1 MGAQATLR
9 FTSIPPRKA
18 RYVLDQIRGRSVE
31 DATQTLTFSRRRASK
46 EILKLLNSAVANAAQ
61 TGEMDLDVLYVKE
74 AYANEGPTLKRIAA
88 RAQGRAYPI
97 FKRTCHIT
105 IVLEEK

>member
-1 MGAQATLR
+1 MTAEATLR
-9 FTSIPPRKA
+9 HTSIPARKA

-31 DATQTLTFSRRRASK
+31 QATQALAFSRRRASDS
-46 EILKLLNSAVANAAQ
+46 ILKLLNSAVANAAQ

-88 RAQGRAYPI
+88 RAQGRAYSI

-105 IVLEEK
+105 IVLDEK

>member
-1 MGAQATLR
+1 MTAEATLR
-9 FTSIPPRKA
+9 HTSIPPRKA

-31 DATQTLTFSRRRASK
+31 QATQTLSFSRRRASDA
-46 EILKLLNSAVANAAQ
+46 ILKLLNSAVANAAQ

-74 AYANEGPTLKRIAA
+74 AYANEGPTLKRISA
-88 RAQGRAYPI
+88 RTQGRAYSI

-105 IVLEEK
+105 IVLDEK